1 MEDLLERAEEAL
13 LPVYFPALSEDGLR
27 QSDIQERVVR
37 VSASCTGRKPEL
49 LNRFFDK
56 LYTDDANFTFGE
68 RLAEFLIAIE
78 PYLPDLPTPP
88 NAA

>member
-1 MEDLLERAEEAL
+1 MEDLQERAEEAL

-37 VSASCTGRKPEL
+37 VSASRTGRKPEL

-56 LYTDDANFTFGE
+56 LYTDDANTFGE
-68 RLAEFLIAIE
+68 RLAEFLIAVE